1 MKLMLQNPTV
11 RLWCLSGLTG
21 MVLMAGILL
30 EDGQAR
36 THTSSP
42 IHTSLQASKL
52 NLHTHSPETVI
63 AGKLHVLKSG
73 RKHTPENSEIHNLV
87 VDKKPAKKK
96 MGLAI
101 LFLRILAEEG

>member
-21 MVLMAGILL
+21 MVLMAGTLL
-30 EDGQAR
+30 EDSQAR
-36 THTSSP
+36 TYTSSP

-52 NLHTHSPETVI
+52 NLHMHSPETVI
-63 AGKLHVLKSG
+63 AGKLHTLKSG
-73 RKHTPENSEIHNLV
+73 REHTPEISDIHKLV
-87 VDKKPAKKK
+87 ADKKPAKKR

-101 LFLRILAEEG
+101 LFLRILAEKG